1 MTSEVNLG
9 AAVLRYPPPR
19 VFGQKRLQVIENKG
33 KECGKERKERTKRLQ
48 VSEYMGFAT
57 PSGSGQAPTQSHRD

>member
-1 MTSEVNLG
+1 
-9 AAVLRYPPPR
+9 
-19 VFGQKRLQVIENKG
+19 VFWQKRLQVIENKG